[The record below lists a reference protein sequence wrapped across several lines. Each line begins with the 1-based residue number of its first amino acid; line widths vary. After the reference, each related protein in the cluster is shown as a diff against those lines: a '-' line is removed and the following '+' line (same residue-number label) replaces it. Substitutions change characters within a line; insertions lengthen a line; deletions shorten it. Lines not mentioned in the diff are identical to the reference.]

1 MSCLNLFVLGPT
13 NWMYQFSCCVKKTP
27 NLLASKLLSS
37 LRFVYLIFSLPLPY
51 SVPLLLPLY
60 MLSLSPSVCHFLFA
74 PSLFCSSLFCSSLFP
89 LVSFEV
95 LNNERATLP
104 VKLIGKF
111 KLKLHGTVQH
121 SRIFSRGPQRDG
133 RRDGSIKSVVSMRS
147 Q

>member
-13 NWMYQFSCCVKKTP
+13 NWMYQFSCCVKKKPTYLHP
-27 NLLASKLLSS
+27 NSCHLFA
-37 LRFVYLIFSLPLPY
+37 
-51 SVPLLLPLY
+51 LY
-60 MLSLSPSVCHFLFA
+60 ISYFPSHSPTLFHCCFPFTCSLSLSPSVCHFLFA

-133 RRDGSIKSVVSMRS
+133 RRDGSIKSVVSMR
-147 Q
+147 